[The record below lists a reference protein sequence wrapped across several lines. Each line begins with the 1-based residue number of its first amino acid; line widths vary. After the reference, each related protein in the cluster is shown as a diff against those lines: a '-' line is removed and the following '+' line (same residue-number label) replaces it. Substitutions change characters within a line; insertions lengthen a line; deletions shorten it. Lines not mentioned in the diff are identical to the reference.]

1 MKLRTID
8 DCMRTGQAE
17 HAASLTRVG
26 AAGRVHLLQ
35 WVVMAKLRRSR
46 WSRIAAILA
55 IALHVSLPLL
65 AQAAQT
71 SAGWSVSLCG
81 KDDGVYT
88 LDLSPGQSPV
98 PAGGAAQHQ
107 HCGICAF
114 NGAGF
119 ALPPSARGAEPHAA
133 QRSFD
138 LPRAASQAPAH
149 AASHPPARPRA
160 PPSFS

>member
-1 MKLRTID
+1 
-8 DCMRTGQAE
+8 
-17 HAASLTRVG
+17 LTCVG
-26 AAGRVHLLQ
+26 AAGRVHLLEC
-35 WVVMAKLRRSR
+35 VVMAELRRSS

-65 AQAAQT
+65 AQAAET
-71 SAGWSVSLCG
+71 SAGWTVSLCG
-81 KDDGVYT
+81 KDGGVYT
-88 LDLSPGQSPV
+88 LDLSPGKPPV
-98 PAGGAAQHQ
+98 PAGGAAPHE
-107 HCGICAF
+107 HCGICVF

-119 ALPPSARGAEPHAA
+119 ALPPSARGTEPHAA

-138 LPRAASQAPAH
+138 LPRAASQAPAR